1 MNPLVLYPAIALTA
15 LLTVGG
21 FYKYGYHNGWG
32 DRDGEMQIEIARKN
46 EEARAKEQEMAKAVA
61 DKELQLRKANDVIDK
76 KQTDLNAAIRAG
88 RVRLPSPSCPQ
99 APTSTPIALRDLDQ
113 ARGEPDR
120 APDQAVG
127 DPGPTESERE
137 TLRLIAEIAA
147 DGDRA
152 INQLNACVNA
162 YDEMRRIVNGTP

>member
-1 MNPLVLYPAIALTA
+1 MNPMTLYPAIALAA
-15 LLTVGG
+15 LLAVGG
-21 FYKYGYHNGWG
+21 FYKYGYSNGWG

-88 RVRLPSPSCPQ
+88 RVRFPSASCAQAASSSAPVAGNSNQ
-99 APTSTPIALRDLDQ
+99 APSQ
-113 ARGEPDR
+113 PDR
-120 APDQAVG
+120 AADPTPDDV
-127 DPGPTESERE
+127 ERR
-137 TLRLIAEIAA
+137 TLEAIAA
-147 DGDRA
+147 IVAEGDRA
-152 INQLNACVNA
+152 INQLNSCVNA